1 MTIITDENIHM
12 LVIHYCKKKEKLPD
26 DLKNVP
32 IGKWDVSRVT
42 DLYELFA
49 KTPDFNEPLQWDT
62 RNVVSMARTF
72 SGCGKFNQPLRWNVK
87 KVKNMSG
94 MFSGCSEFDQ
104 PLKWETD
111 SLETTTSMFS
121 NCIKFNQRLD
131 WKMGKVHTMY
141 EMFLNCK
148 RFNQPLEWD
157 VSQVI
162 QMDMVF
168 KDCVA
173 FNQPLRWNVKNVTSM
188 MYMFHGCKEFDQP
201 LEWETDSLTYTC
213 FMFKG
218 CIKFNQRLDWKMG
231 KVQNLCDMF
240 YGCSLFNQPLKWDVS
255 QVEDMSN
262 TFKDC
267 DNFNQPLQWNVSNVA
282 TMQSMFEGCVLFN
295 GELTG
300 VDTPNWDVRKVE
312 NMTRMF
318 KECFAFNQKIEW
330 NTEELA
336 TTSAMF
342 MNCEKFN
349 SPIQMNLRRVRDMSF
364 MFSECVV
371 LNQPLDFDVGNA
383 TNMECLFQSCD
394 KFNQP
399 LRWDV
404 SNVTRMNQM
413 FSGCERFDSPL
424 MGITEPHWNVS
435 RVYDMAE
442 MFEGCHH
449 FNQPLVWDVARVD
462 FMNSMFVSCH
472 RFNQPLL
479 WNVSNVRDFSEM
491 FVNTIGFNQNLT
503 AWEMAEDAD
512 KDQMF
517 DGSAIEARNL
527 PTGVEPGEPVEAGP
541 VVEVNAY
548 QIHQFSAKVDIERL
562 NAFFQSKTLLQP
574 ETVEDIPDFIQRSMT
589 GLIDQLE
596 QHAMEQEKDK
606 VKELAELDKS
616 MGKTLELEVTLG
628 VLQTMEKLYT
638 KKKGILDKIHTSKQ
652 LSQPLHYMKKIDRLL
667 STATAKRKEALA
679 REKILLSELVQVEKE
694 IKKVRMDKNKKE
706 PLLDLLEE
714 RDKRRVLSGRKNL
727 LEYEM
732 KNDREKIVKHRKD
745 LDKIMKN
752 VLMRVNYMLY
762 SPSWRLSI
770 LYSLD
775 YVEKQSIL
783 FKKSYTEAF
792 LKDCVNA
799 YEGAAGMSC
808 ATGVLERFVISLMTA
823 CGTVL
828 SVSDNPEY
836 EYIKGIVEN
845 GLNKLIPEYILKWYK
860 LHSHDPHRFTTETR
874 EQRLDNLKQYLLSFF
889 PENEELILKLIPEY
903 AIDVDNDD
911 FAYKKENSTERVNMN
926 EVYASSSPKEP
937 NVPKVSMLSRLSSK
951 MVKLVPRKRQTVNA
965 RNQVAKL
972 VSNRRTKNEK
982 RPMPKPRVRT
992 KKASVPVKKF
1002 VMGPVIGTAFG

>member
-1 MTIITDENIHM
+1 MTETVITDENIHM
-12 LVIHYCKKKEKLPD
+12 LVKHYCKQKEKLPD

-32 IGKWDVSRVT
+32 IGEWDVSRVT
-42 DLYELFA
+42 NVEMLFT
-49 KTPDFNEPLQWDT
+49 KTPDFNEPLHWDT
-62 RNVVSMARTF
+62 RNVVSMVGMF
-72 SGCGKFNQPLRWNVK
+72 LGCEKFNQRLQWNVK
-87 KVKNMSG
+87 KVKYMSG
-94 MFSGCSEFDQ
+94 MFSGCSAFDQ
-104 PLKWETD
+104 PLDWDTD
-111 SLETTTSMFS
+111 SLETTANMFRH
-121 NCIKFNQRLD
+121 CIKLNQPLHL
-131 WKMGKVHTMY
+131 KMGKVQTMD

-148 RFNQPLEWD
+148 RFNQSLEWD
-157 VSQVI
+157 VSEATNI
-162 QMDMVF
+162 SFAF
-168 KDCVA
+168 KDCHA
-173 FNQPLRWNVKNVTSM
+173 FNKPLPWNVKKVK
-188 MYMFHGCKEFDQP
+188 YMEAVFHGCKEFDQP
-201 LEWETDSLTYTC
+201 LDWETDSVVDTS
-213 FMFKG
+213 FMFKE
-218 CIKFNQRLDWKMG
+218 CVKFNQKLDWKMG
-231 KVQNLCDMF
+231 KVQTLCDMF
-240 YGCSLFNQPLKWDVS
+240 FGCKLFNQPLKWDVS
-255 QVEDMSN
+255 QVEDMSM

-267 DNFNQPLQWNVSNVA
+267 DAFNQPLQWNVSNVA

-300 VDTPNWDVRKVE
+300 VDTPNWDVRNVE
-312 NMTRMF
+312 DMSQMF
-318 KECFAFNQKIEW
+318 KECFKFNQKIEW

-336 TTSAMF
+336 NTSAMF

-349 SPIQMNLRRVRDMSF
+349 SPIQMNLHRVRVMSF
-364 MFSECVV
+364 MFSQCLEFD
-371 LNQPLDFDVGNA
+371 QPLEFDVGSA
-383 TNMECLFQSCD
+383 TNMENLFQGCET
-394 KFNQP
+394 FNRP

-404 SNVTRMNQM
+404 SNVMKMNRM
-413 FSGCERFDSPL
+413 FAGCLLFDSPL
-424 MGITEPHWNVS
+424 TGITEPHWNVS

-442 MFEGCHH
+442 MFEDCRR
-449 FNQPLVWDVARVD
+449 FNQPLVWNVARVE
-462 FMNSMFVSCH
+462 FMTSMFVFCN

-479 WNVSNVRDFSEM
+479 WEVSSVRDFSLM
-491 FVNTIGFNQNLT
+491 FANTTDFNQNLT
-503 AWEMAEDAD
+503 AWEMDEEAD

-517 DGSAIEARNL
+517 SDSGIEARNL
-527 PTGVEPGEPVEAGP
+527 PTGMDPVERVAARP
-541 VVEVNAY
+541 VVKVNAY

-574 ETVEDIPDFIQRSMT
+574 ETVEDIADFIQRSMT

-596 QHAMEQEKDK
+596 QHVIEQEKDK
-606 VKELAELDKS
+606 VKELVDLDKW
-616 MGKTLELEVTLG
+616 MGQTLDLEVPLM
-628 VLQTMEKLYT
+628 MEKLYL

-652 LSQPLHYMKKIDRLL
+652 LSQPVHYMKKIDRLL
-667 STATAKRKEALA
+667 SMATAKRKEALE
-679 REKILLSELVQVEKE
+679 REKVLLSELVQVEKE
-694 IKKVRMDKNKKE
+694 IKNVRMDKNKKE
-706 PLLDLLEE
+706 QMMTLLEE
-714 RDKRRVLSGRKNL
+714 RDKRRVLSGRKDL

-752 VLMRVNYMLY
+752 VLSRVNYFLY

-792 LKDCVNA
+792 LKDCINA

-808 ATGVLERFVISLMTA
+808 ATGVLERFVISLMTS

-845 GLNKLIPEYILKWYK
+845 GLTKLIPEYILKWYK
-860 LHSHDPHRFTTETR
+860 LHSHDPHRFTTESR
-874 EQRLDNLKQYLLSFF
+874 EQRLDNLRAYLLSFF

-911 FAYKKENSTERVNMN
+911 FAYKKENSAEHINMN
-926 EVYASSSPKEP
+926 EVYASSSPNEP
-937 NVPKVSMLSRLSSK
+937 KPSMLSRLSSK
-951 MVKLVPRKRQTVNA
+951 MIKLVPRKRQTVNA
-965 RNQVAKL
+965 RNQVARL

-1002 VMGPVIGTAFG
+1002 VMGPAIGTAFG